1 MGLCPTQ
8 NEDNSV
14 SLTKSPLVI
23 YKYPIFEWAS
33 GIPILDK
40 IQEEAPDITNE
51 DELDFEDFAINDDDN
66 EQEKD

>member
-1 MGLCPTQ
+1 M
-8 NEDNSV
+8 
-14 SLTKSPLVI
+14 
-23 YKYPIFEWAS
+23 S

-51 DELDFEDFAINDDDN
+51 DELDFEDFEINDDDN